1 MNGDPQTLSYTAQ
14 WIGLAATVLGLAVG
28 IGSLVAAWVAASRAK
43 GAREAAES
51 ARQAAT
57 RLGRIAKLGDLIG
70 DMQEL
75 QTMLA
80 RADLHAI
87 AGKANLLRGRIVRL
101 KSEAYTELRFDEQE
115 NLDLARGHLAAI
127 VKVATGKASQEHK
140 SAQIHLGY
148 GVANEALN
156 RVFALLH
163 ARGVEGV

>member
-14 WIGLAATVLGLAVG
+14 WIGLVATGLGLAVG
-28 IGSLVAAWVAASRAK
+28 IGSLAAAWVAASRAK

-51 ARQAAT
+51 ARQAAI

-101 KSEAYTELRFDEQE
+101 KSEAYTELMFEERG
-115 NLDLARGHLAAI
+115 NLDLARDHLELI
-127 VKVATGKASQEHK
+127 VKTATGKARQEHK
-140 SAQIHLGY
+140 IGEIQRAY
-148 GVANEALN
+148 GAANEALN
-156 RVFALLH
+156 KVAALH
-163 ARGVEGV
+163 AQKAQGV